1 MNNKNCV
8 LLLFAII
15 FLSSCA
21 VRPKK
26 AFDAAKVPPSPDY
39 STLENWAA
47 HPDKSDLADLSPS
60 PNLPDLQ
67 KDAPVDV
74 IFFYPTTYTGGLR
87 KSSHQRYWN
96 ANVSDTKTNV
106 KTDEG
111 TIKYQA
117 SLFNGAGRVFA
128 PRYRQAHLHAFF
140 TKKDTA
146 SARLALDLAYED
158 TKAAF
163 KYYLEH
169 WNNGRPFIIAGHSQG
184 ARHAMFLIREM
195 IEGTPLESQLVA
207 AYIVGWPVKNNF
219 FKTLKPC
226 QSVEQTNCFCS
237 WRTWERN
244 YGLQKFTL
252 KNLDNSPGF
261 EKNVVC
267 TNPLN
272 WTTTDNVYA
281 PKSLNLGG
289 VVRPFEKIYT
299 QITDAEVYNGVLL
312 ARKPK
317 FKGSFLFQRKNYH
330 IGDLNLYYLN
340 VRANAQARTKAYLR
354 R

>member
-1 MNNKNCV
+1 MNNKTC
-8 LLLFAII
+8 LLSLAVIVG
-15 FLSSCA
+15 LSSCA

-26 AFDAAKVPPSPDY
+26 AFDAAKVPPIPNY
-39 STLENWAA
+39 SNLENWAA
-47 HPDKSDLADLSPS
+47 HPDKADLADLSPS
-60 PNLPDLQ
+60 PDFPDLQ
-67 KDAPVDV
+67 KDAQVDV
-74 IFFYPTTYTGGLR
+74 IFLYPTSYTGGLR
-87 KSSHQRYWN
+87 RSSYQRDWN
-96 ANVSDTKTNV
+96 ASVLDTKTNL
-106 KTDEG
+106 KTDKG

-146 SARLALDLAYED
+146 DARQALDLAYQD

-163 KYYLEH
+163 QYYLDH

-184 ARHAMFLIREM
+184 ARHAMYLIREM
-195 IEGTPLESQLVA
+195 IEGTALESQLVT
-207 AYIVGWPVKNNF
+207 AYIVGWPVKTNF
-219 FKTLKPC
+219 FKTIKPC
-226 QSVEQTNCFCS
+226 QNLEQTQCFCS

-244 YGLQKFTL
+244 FGLRKA
-252 KNLDNSPGF
+252 F
-261 EKNVVC
+261 EKEVVC

-272 WTTTDNVYA
+272 WTTTEKTYA
-281 PKSLNLGG
+281 PKSMNIGG
-289 VVRPFEKIYT
+289 VVRPFNKIYPEL
-299 QITDAEVYNGVLL
+299 TDAEVYNGILL

-317 FKGSFLFQRKNYH
+317 FKGSFLFRRKNYH

-340 VRANAQARTKAYLR
+340 VRENAQTRSKAFLR